1 MKGKAEMARVAARLS
16 ASGEQSSH
24 PVDEV
29 LPLPKLA
36 LYGFQHVLAF
46 YAGAVIVPIIVG
58 SALKL
63 SPEQL
68 VYLINADLFTCGIA
82 SIIQAFGVGRVGA
95 RLPLIQGVTF
105 TAVSPM
111 IAIGLGAGGGAAALL
126 VIYGAVITAGLA
138 TFAFAWLPP
147 KAFRAVM
154 RLFPPVVTGTVITVL
169 GIVLVPVGLK
179 DAAGG
184 APTIADGGVPTQ
196 LAYAGGTMLFILV
209 LMKFGGPFLRSIAI
223 LLGLVGGTAAAFL
236 LGDAEFGDVG
246 KSDWIGVTTPFH
258 FGAPKFEWFPILLM
272 LIVMLITMVETTGD
286 TYAVGDIV
294 GKEVDSETVARA
306 LRADG
311 AATALGG
318 ILNSF
323 PYVAFAENVGL
334 VRMTKVKSRFV
345 VVAAGAIMIVLGLL
359 PKAAAIVA
367 SVPPGVLGGAAT
379 VMFGMVALAGIQTL
393 AKVDLK
399 EEKNALIV
407 GVSLAFALFP
417 ATVPAYF
424 DKHMS
429 PDLSSLLN
437 SGVTLGASA
446 AIILNLVFNGLAK
459 DDAQNVPAA
468 EALAETLA
476 ENLTGHAE
484 LPAQPTAAPAA
495 AEKAGSA
502 KADTA
507 NADTANAD
515 TAKDGTA
522 KDGTAKDSA
531 AKDGA
536 AKDGSAKDGSA
547 KDGSAKDGAAE
558 AAAEEADEAGAP
570 AV

>member
-1 MKGKAEMARVAARLS
+1 MARVAARLS
-16 ASGEQSSH
+16 DGKQSSH

-29 LPLPKLA
+29 LPVPKLA

-58 SALKL
+58 SALGL
-63 SPEQL
+63 NAEQL

-82 SIIQAFGVGRVGA
+82 SIIQAWGIGRIGA

-111 IAIGLGAGGGAAALL
+111 IAIGLGAGGGTAALL

-147 KAFRAVM
+147 KAFRTVM

-169 GIVLVPVGLK
+169 GLVLIPVGLR
-179 DAAGG
+179 DAVGG
-184 APTIADGGVPTQ
+184 APIVGKGGDPTH
-196 LAYAGGTMLFILV
+196 LAYAAGTMAFILI
-209 LMKFGGPFLRSIAI
+209 LMKFGGPFLRSISI
-223 LLGLVGGTAAAFL
+223 LLGLVGGTAAAFV
-236 LGDAEFGDVG
+236 LGDAKFGGVSDADWVG
-246 KSDWIGVTTPFH
+246 ITTPFH
-258 FGAPKFEWFPILLM
+258 FGAPKFEWFPIVLM

-318 ILNSF
+318 VLNSF

-345 VVAAGAIMIVLGLL
+345 VVAAGVFMIILGML
-359 PKAAAIVA
+359 PKAGAIVA
-367 SVPPGVLGGAAT
+367 AVPHGVLGGAAT

-417 ATVPAYF
+417 ATVPLYF
-424 DKHMS
+424 KEHMS
-429 PDLSSLLN
+429 ADLASLLD
-437 SGVTLGASA
+437 SGVTLGATA
-446 AIILNLVFNGLAK
+446 AILLNLVFNGLGK
-459 DDAQNVPAA
+459 EDAHGAVA
-468 EALAETLA
+468 EI
-476 ENLTGHAE
+476 
-484 LPAQPTAAPAA
+484 PAPAA
-495 AEKAGSA
+495 APDAAGAEAEA
-502 KADTA
+502 KVEATVGAKSDA
-507 NADTANAD
+507 PAAAPEAASGEAGEAGEAGE
-515 TAKDGTA
+515 TAKTP
-522 KDGTAKDSA
+522 
-531 AKDGA
+531 
-536 AKDGSAKDGSA
+536 
-547 KDGSAKDGAAE
+547 
-558 AAAEEADEAGAP
+558 AG
-570 AV
+570 

>member
-1 MKGKAEMARVAARLS
+1 MARVAARLS
-16 ASGEQSSH
+16 TDGKQSTH

-82 SIIQAFGVGRVGA
+82 SIIQAWGIGRIGA

-111 IAIGLGAGGGAAALL
+111 IAIGLGAGGGTAALL
-126 VIYGAVITAGLA
+126 VIYGAVITAGIA
-138 TFAFAWLPP
+138 TFAFAWLPA
-147 KAFRAVM
+147 KAFRTVM

-169 GIVLVPVGLK
+169 GIVLIPVGLN

-184 APTIADGGVPTQ
+184 LGSPDFGEPKHF
-196 LAYAGGTMLFILV
+196 AYAGGTMLFILV
-209 LMKFGGPFLRSIAI
+209 LMKLGRPFLSSIAI
-223 LLGLVGGTAAAFL
+223 LLGLVAGTAVAFL
-236 LGDAEFGDVG
+236 LGDAKFGDVG

-258 FGAPKFEWFPILLM
+258 FGVPKFEWFPIVLM

-318 ILNSF
+318 VLNSF

-345 VVAAGAIMIVLGLL
+345 VVAAGVFMIVLGLL

-367 SVPPGVLGGAAT
+367 AVPHGVLGGAAT
-379 VMFGMVALAGIQTL
+379 VMFAMVALAGIQTL
-393 AKVDLK
+393 GKVDLK

-407 GVSLAFALFP
+407 GVSLAFALLP
-417 ATVPAYF
+417 ATVPVF
-424 DKHMS
+424 FSKHMDA
-429 PDLSSLLN
+429 DLSSLLN
-437 SGVTLGASA
+437 SGVTLGATA
-446 AIILNLVFNGLAK
+446 AIVLNLIFNGLAK
-459 DDAQNVPAA
+459 DDAHGAPEAGARALGEAGADTAPGSGTDVDATVPEASAPEAPVAVPAQA
-468 EALAETLA
+468 
-476 ENLTGHAE
+476 
-484 LPAQPTAAPAA
+484 AAPAPSA
-495 AEKAGSA
+495 A
-502 KADTA
+502 KADD
-507 NADTANAD
+507 ADPTPSP
-515 TAKDGTA
+515 
-522 KDGTAKDSA
+522 SA
-531 AKDGA
+531 
-536 AKDGSAKDGSA
+536 
-547 KDGSAKDGAAE
+547 
-558 AAAEEADEAGAP
+558 P
-570 AV
+570 

>member
-1 MKGKAEMARVAARLS
+1 MNALTTLADRRDIGPLRPGTTRFLSVTYLLKGKAEMARVAARLS
-16 ASGEQSSH
+16 ASGEQSTH

-58 SALKL
+58 GALGL
-63 SPEQL
+63 STEQL

-82 SIIQAFGVGRVGA
+82 SILQAWGVGRIGA

-111 IAIGLGAGGGAAALL
+111 IAIGLGAGGGTAGLL
-126 VIYGAVITAGLA
+126 VIYGAVITAGIA
-138 TFAFAWLPP
+138 TFAFAWLPAR
-147 KAFRAVM
+147 AFRTIM
-154 RLFPPVVTGTVITVL
+154 RIFPPVVTGTVITVL
-169 GIVLVPVGLK
+169 GIVLIPVALN

-184 APTIADGGVPTQ
+184 LGSPDFGDPKNF
-196 LAYAGGTMLFILV
+196 AYAGGTMLFILV
-209 LMKFGGPFLRSIAI
+209 LMKTGRPFLSSIAI
-223 LLGLVGGTAAAFL
+223 LLGLVGGTAVAFL
-236 LGDAEFGDVG
+236 LGDAKFGGVG
-246 KSDWIGVTTPFH
+246 NADWVGVTTPFH
-258 FGAPKFEWFPILLM
+258 YGAPKFEWFPIVLM

-318 ILNSF
+318 VLNSF

-345 VVAAGAIMIVLGLL
+345 VVAAGVFMIVLGLL

-367 SVPPGVLGGAAT
+367 AVPHGVLGGAAT

-399 EEKNALIV
+399 EEKNALVV
-407 GVSLAFALFP
+407 GVSLAFALLP
-417 ATVPAYF
+417 ATVPVF
-424 DKHMS
+424 FKEHLD

-437 SGVTLGASA
+437 SGVTLGATA
-446 AIILNLVFNGLAK
+446 AIVLNLVFNGLGE
-459 DDAQNVPAA
+459 DDPHAVAEAAVAAVPAV
-468 EALAETLA
+468 
-476 ENLTGHAE
+476 
-484 LPAQPTAAPAA
+484 PAQAQAPADPA
-495 AEKAGSA
+495 PADPEKNEAEKSEAEKA
-502 KADTA
+502 AD
-507 NADTANAD
+507 
-515 TAKDGTA
+515 
-522 KDGTAKDSA
+522 
-531 AKDGA
+531 
-536 AKDGSAKDGSA
+536 
-547 KDGSAKDGAAE
+547 
-558 AAAEEADEAGAP
+558 GAP
-570 AV
+570 ATP

>member
-1 MKGKAEMARVAARLS
+1 MARVAVRFPV
-16 ASGEQSSH
+16 SGEPSTH

-58 SALKL
+58 GALGL
-63 SPEQL
+63 TTEQL
-68 VYLINADLFTCGIA
+68 VYLINADLLTCGIA
-82 SIIQAFGVGRVGA
+82 SIIQAWGIGRIGA

-111 IAIGLGAGGGAAALL
+111 IAIGLGAGGGTAGLL
-126 VIYGAVITAGLA
+126 VIYGAVITAGIA

-169 GIVLVPVGLK
+169 GIVLIPVGLN

-184 APTIADGGVPTQ
+184 LGSPGFGDPKNF
-196 LAYAGGTMLFILV
+196 AYAGGTMLFILV
-209 LMKFGGPFLRSIAI
+209 LMKLGKPFLSSIAI
-223 LLGLVGGTAAAFL
+223 LLGLVGGTVVAFL
-236 LGDAEFGDVG
+236 LGDAKFGDVG
-246 KSDWIGVTTPFH
+246 NSDWIGITTPFH
-258 FGAPKFEWFPILLM
+258 YGAPKFAWFPILLM

-294 GKEVDSETVARA
+294 GKEIDSETVARA

-318 ILNSF
+318 VLNSF

-345 VVAAGAIMIVLGLL
+345 VVAAGVFMIVLGLI

-367 SVPPGVLGGAAT
+367 AVPHGVLGGAAT
-379 VMFGMVALAGIQTL
+379 VMFAMVALAGIQTL

-399 EEKNALIV
+399 EEKNALVV
-407 GVSLAFALFP
+407 GVSLAFALLP
-417 ATVPAYF
+417 ATVPVLF
-424 DKHMS
+424 KDHMDA
-429 PDLSSLLN
+429 DLSSLLN
-437 SGVTLGASA
+437 SGVTLGATA
-446 AIILNLVFNGLAK
+446 AIVLNLIFNGLAK
-459 DDAQNVPAA
+459 DDAHGAVTAAVPAQA
-468 EALAETLA
+468 
-476 ENLTGHAE
+476 
-484 LPAQPTAAPAA
+484 AAPDAP
-495 AEKAGSA
+495 
-502 KADTA
+502 
-507 NADTANAD
+507 
-515 TAKDGTA
+515 
-522 KDGTAKDSA
+522 
-531 AKDGA
+531 
-536 AKDGSAKDGSA
+536 
-547 KDGSAKDGAAE
+547 E
-558 AAAEEADEAGAP
+558 AAAEAPADADADADADAETVAEAAVGSAVSTAP
-570 AV
+570 AVAVKAGADEGAAPAS

>member
-1 MKGKAEMARVAARLS
+1 MARVAARLS
-16 ASGEQSSH
+16 DNGEQSTH

-58 SALKL
+58 GALGL
-63 SPEQL
+63 STEQL

-82 SIIQAFGVGRVGA
+82 SIIQAWGIGRIGS

-111 IAIGLGAGGGAAALL
+111 IAIGLGAGGGTAGLL
-126 VIYGAVITAGLA
+126 VIYGAVITAGIA

-147 KAFRAVM
+147 KAFRTVM

-169 GIVLVPVGLK
+169 GIVLIPVGLN

-184 APTIADGGVPTQ
+184 LGSPDFGDPKHF
-196 LAYAGGTMLFILV
+196 AYAAGTMLFILV
-209 LMKFGGPFLRSIAI
+209 LMKLGKPFLSSISI
-223 LLGLVGGTAAAFL
+223 LLGLVGGTAVAFL
-236 LGDAEFGDVG
+236 LGDAKFGDVG
-246 KSDWIGVTTPFH
+246 KSDWIGITTPFYY
-258 FGAPKFEWFPILLM
+258 GAPKFEWFPIVLM

-294 GKEVDSETVARA
+294 GKEIDSETVARA

-318 ILNSF
+318 VLNSF

-345 VVAAGAIMIVLGLL
+345 VVAAGVFMIFLGLI

-367 SVPPGVLGGAAT
+367 AVPHGVLGGAAT
-379 VMFGMVALAGIQTL
+379 VMFAMVALAGIQTL

-399 EEKNALIV
+399 EEKNALVV
-407 GVSLAFALFP
+407 GVSLAFALLP
-417 ATVPAYF
+417 ATVPVLF
-424 DKHMS
+424 KEHMDA
-429 PDLSSLLN
+429 DLSSLLN
-437 SGVTLGASA
+437 SGVTLGATA
-446 AIILNLVFNGLAK
+446 AIVLNLIFNGLAK
-459 DDAQNVPAA
+459 DDSHGAPKV
-468 EALAETLA
+468 
-476 ENLTGHAE
+476 E
-484 LPAQPTAAPAA
+484 LPAQAAAPA
-495 AEKAGSA
+495 E
-502 KADTA
+502 
-507 NADTANAD
+507 
-515 TAKDGTA
+515 
-522 KDGTAKDSA
+522 
-531 AKDGA
+531 
-536 AKDGSAKDGSA
+536 
-547 KDGSAKDGAAE
+547 AE
-558 AAAEEADEAGAP
+558 AAPEAAGTSPETEAKSEAKSEAKTEAKTEAKSGGEAETVAEAAVGVAVATKTGAEKTDTDDAATP
-570 AV
+570 AS

>member
-1 MKGKAEMARVAARLS
+1 MARVAARLS
-16 ASGEQSSH
+16 TSGEQSTH

-82 SIIQAFGVGRVGA
+82 SIIQAFGIGRIGA

-111 IAIGLGAGGGAAALL
+111 IAIGLGAGGGTAALL
-126 VIYGAVITAGLA
+126 VIYGAVITAGIA
-138 TFAFAWLPP
+138 TFAFAWLPAG
-147 KAFRAVM
+147 AFKAVM

-169 GIVLVPVGLK
+169 GIVLIPVGLK

-184 APTIADGGVPTQ
+184 VPTLADGGVPTQ

-209 LMKFGGPFLRSIAI
+209 LMKFGGPFLRSISI
-223 LLGLVGGTAAAFL
+223 LLGLVGGTLAAFA
-236 LGDAEFGDVG
+236 LGDAKFGNVG
-246 KSDWIGVTTPFH
+246 QSDWIGITTPFH
-258 FGAPKFEWFPILLM
+258 FGAPKFEWFPIFLM

-294 GKEVDSETVARA
+294 GKEVDSEVVARA

-345 VVAAGAIMIVLGLL
+345 VVAAGVFMIILGLL

-407 GVSLAFALFP
+407 GVSLALALFP
-417 ATVPAYF
+417 ATVPLYF
-424 DKHMS
+424 DKHVS
-429 PDLSSLLN
+429 PDASSLLN
-437 SGVTLGASA
+437 SGVTLGATA
-446 AIILNLVFNGLAK
+446 AIVLNLIFNGLAK
-459 DDAQNVPAA
+459 DDAHDAVK
-468 EALAETLA
+468 
-476 ENLTGHAE
+476 AE
-484 LPAQPTAAPAA
+484 LPAQPAAAPAD
-495 AEKAGSA
+495 AEKAADADGSDA
-502 KADTA
+502 DKVDAKKADTA
-507 NADTANAD
+507 ETTA
-515 TAKDGTA
+515 
-522 KDGTAKDSA
+522 S
-531 AKDGA
+531 
-536 AKDGSAKDGSA
+536 
-547 KDGSAKDGAAE
+547 
-558 AAAEEADEAGAP
+558 
-570 AV
+570 

>member
-1 MKGKAEMARVAARLS
+1 MARVAARLS

-82 SIIQAFGVGRVGA
+82 SIIQAFGIGRVGA

-111 IAIGLGAGGGAAALL
+111 IAIGLGAGGGTAALL
-126 VIYGAVITAGLA
+126 VIYGAVITAGIA
-138 TFAFAWLPP
+138 TFAFAWLPA

-179 DAAGG
+179 DAVGG
-184 APTIADGGVPTQ
+184 APTVADGGVPTQ

-209 LMKFGGPFLRSIAI
+209 LMKFGGPFLRSIGI
-223 LLGLVGGTAAAFL
+223 LLGLVGGTAVAFL
-236 LGDAEFGDVG
+236 LGDAKFGDVG
-246 KSDWIGVTTPFH
+246 RSDWIGVTTPFH

-294 GKEVDSETVARA
+294 GKDVDSETVARA

-345 VVAAGAIMIVLGLL
+345 VVAAGVFMIVLGLI

-446 AIILNLVFNGLAK
+446 AILLNLVFNGLAA

-484 LPAQPTAAPAA
+484 VPAQPAAAPAA
-495 AEKAGSA
+495 AEKGSAKAPA

-507 NADTANAD
+507 KADPAKAD
-515 TAKDGTA
+515 TAKAPA
-522 KDGTAKDSA
+522 KADAAETDA
-531 AKDGA
+531 AKTD
-536 AKDGSAKDGSA
+536 D
-547 KDGSAKDGAAE
+547 
-558 AAAEEADEAGAP
+558 AAEEADEAGAA

>member
-1 MKGKAEMARVAARLS
+1 MARVAARLS
-16 ASGEQSSH
+16 ADGEQSKH

-58 SALKL
+58 NALKL

-82 SIIQAFGVGRVGA
+82 SIIQAFGIGRIGA

-111 IAIGLGAGGGAAALL
+111 IAIGLGAGGGTAALL
-126 VIYGAVITAGLA
+126 AIYGAVITAGIA
-138 TFAFAWLPP
+138 TFAFAWLPAR
-147 KAFRAVM
+147 AFRAVM

-169 GIVLVPVGLK
+169 GIVLLPVGLN

-184 APTIADGGVPTQ
+184 LGSPDFGDPKNF
-196 LAYAGGTMLFILV
+196 AYAGGTMLFILV
-209 LMKFGGPFLRSIAI
+209 LMKLGKPFLSSIAI
-223 LLGLVGGTAAAFL
+223 LLGLVGGTAVAFL
-236 LGDAEFGDVG
+236 LGDAKFGDVS
-246 KSDWIGVTTPFH
+246 KADWIGVTTPFH
-258 FGAPKFEWFPILLM
+258 FGMPKFEWFPIVLM

-318 ILNSF
+318 VLNSF

-345 VVAAGAIMIVLGLL
+345 VVAAGAFMIVLGLL

-367 SVPPGVLGGAAT
+367 SVPHGVLGGAAT

-399 EEKNALIV
+399 EEKNALVV
-407 GVSLAFALFP
+407 GVSLAFALLP
-417 ATVPAYF
+417 ATVPVF
-424 DKHMS
+424 FSPKHMDA
-429 PDLSSLLN
+429 DLSSLLN
-437 SGVTLGASA
+437 SGVTLGATA
-446 AIILNLVFNGLAK
+446 AIVLNLIFNGPAK
-459 DDAQNVPAA
+459 DDAHGAVAEIPAPAPAPAEESEGTPEEAPAEASAA
-468 EALAETLA
+468 ESRSAEG
-476 ENLTGHAE
+476 E
-484 LPAQPTAAPAA
+484 
-495 AEKAGSA
+495 
-502 KADTA
+502 
-507 NADTANAD
+507 
-515 TAKDGTA
+515 
-522 KDGTAKDSA
+522 
-531 AKDGA
+531 
-536 AKDGSAKDGSA
+536 
-547 KDGSAKDGAAE
+547 AAE
-558 AAAEEADEAGAP
+558 AAEDTPAAP
-570 AV
+570 AKSAEGEAAPAPTA

>member
-1 MKGKAEMARVAARLS
+1 MARVAARLS
-16 ASGEQSSH
+16 GNGKQSTH

-58 SALKL
+58 NALKL

-82 SIIQAFGVGRVGA
+82 SIIQAFGIGRIGA

-111 IAIGLGAGGGAAALL
+111 IAIGLGAGGGTAALL
-126 VIYGAVITAGLA
+126 VIYGAVITAGIA
-138 TFAFAWLPP
+138 TFAFAWLPA
-147 KAFRAVM
+147 KAFRTVM

-169 GIVLVPVGLK
+169 GIVLIPVGLN

-184 APTIADGGVPTQ
+184 LGSPDFGNPKHF
-196 LAYAGGTMLFILV
+196 AYAGGTMLFILI
-209 LMKFGGPFLRSIAI
+209 LMKIGKPFLSSISI
-223 LLGLVGGTAAAFL
+223 LLGLVGGTLVAFL
-236 LGDAEFGDVG
+236 LGDAKFGDVG
-246 KSDWIGVTTPFH
+246 NSDWIGVTTPFH
-258 FGAPKFEWFPILLM
+258 FGVPQFQWFPIVLM

-318 ILNSF
+318 VLNSF

-345 VVAAGAIMIVLGLL
+345 VVAAGVFMIVLGLL

-367 SVPPGVLGGAAT
+367 AVPHGVLGGAAT

-393 AKVDLK
+393 GKVDLK

-407 GVSLAFALFP
+407 GVSLAFALLP
-417 ATVPAYF
+417 ATVPVF
-424 DKHMS
+424 FTKHMDA
-429 PDLSSLLN
+429 DLSSLLN
-437 SGVTLGASA
+437 SGVTLGATA
-446 AIILNLVFNGLAK
+446 AIVLNLIFNGLAK
-459 DDAQNVPAA
+459 DTAHGSAAEEPVAAVPA
-468 EALAETLA
+468 
-476 ENLTGHAE
+476 HAE
-484 LPAQPTAAPAA
+484 PATADSDSDSEAGDANAEPVAAVPAQAAAPAA
-495 AEKAGSA
+495 GAEKADGSE
-502 KADTA
+502 KADGA
-507 NADTANAD
+507 
-515 TAKDGTA
+515 GT
-522 KDGTAKDSA
+522 
-531 AKDGA
+531 
-536 AKDGSAKDGSA
+536 
-547 KDGSAKDGAAE
+547 
-558 AAAEEADEAGAP
+558 P
-570 AV
+570 AS

>member
-1 MKGKAEMARVAARLS
+1 MARVAARPS
-16 ASGEQSSH
+16 AKEDPSTH

-58 SALKL
+58 GALGL
-63 SPEQL
+63 TTEQL

-82 SIIQAFGVGRVGA
+82 SIIQAWGIGRIGA

-111 IAIGLGAGGGAAALL
+111 IAIGLGAGGGTAGLL
-126 VIYGAVITAGLA
+126 VVYGAVITAGIA

-147 KAFRAVM
+147 KAFRTVM

-169 GIVLVPVGLK
+169 GIVLIPVGLN

-184 APTIADGGVPTQ
+184 VGSPDFGDPKNF
-196 LAYAGGTMLFILV
+196 AYAGGTMLFILV
-209 LMKFGGPFLRSIAI
+209 LMKLGKPFLSSISI
-223 LLGLVGGTAAAFL
+223 LLGLVGGTVVAFL
-236 LGDAEFGDVG
+236 LGDAKFGDVTD
-246 KSDWIGVTTPFH
+246 SDWIGITTPFH
-258 FGAPKFEWFPILLM
+258 YGAPKFAWFPILLM

-294 GKEVDSETVARA
+294 GKDIDSETVARA

-318 ILNSF
+318 VLNSF

-345 VVAAGAIMIVLGLL
+345 VVAAGVFMIVLGLL

-367 SVPPGVLGGAAT
+367 AVPHGVLGGAAT
-379 VMFGMVALAGIQTL
+379 VMFAMVALAGIQTL

-399 EEKNALIV
+399 EEKNALVV
-407 GVSLAFALFP
+407 GVSLAFALLP
-417 ATVPAYF
+417 ATVPVLF
-424 DKHMS
+424 KDHMDA
-429 PDLSSLLN
+429 DLSSLLN
-437 SGVTLGASA
+437 SGVTLGATA
-446 AIILNLVFNGLAK
+446 AIVLNLIFNGLGK
-459 DDAQNVPAA
+459 GDAHAA
-468 EALAETLA
+468 P
-476 ENLTGHAE
+476 HVE
-484 LPAQPTAAPAA
+484 LPAQASAAADAEEAPAEEARAEEASAEEASAGEASAEEASAEEASAEKVPAAVAAPAGSGA
-495 AEKAGSA
+495 SADADPAGDA
-502 KADTA
+502 GKAD
-507 NADTANAD
+507 D
-515 TAKDGTA
+515 
-522 KDGTAKDSA
+522 A
-531 AKDGA
+531 AT
-536 AKDGSAKDGSA
+536 
-547 KDGSAKDGAAE
+547 
-558 AAAEEADEAGAP
+558 P
-570 AV
+570 AS

>member
-1 MKGKAEMARVAARLS
+1 MARVAARLS
-16 ASGEQSSH
+16 ANGEQSTH

-58 SALKL
+58 GALGL
-63 SPEQL
+63 TTEQL

-82 SIIQAFGVGRVGA
+82 SIIQAWGIGRIGA

-111 IAIGLGAGGGAAALL
+111 IAIGLGAGGGTAGLL
-126 VIYGAVITAGLA
+126 VIYGAVITAGIA

-169 GIVLVPVGLK
+169 GIVLIPVGLN

-184 APTIADGGVPTQ
+184 VGTPDFGDPKNF
-196 LAYAGGTMLFILV
+196 AYAGGTMLFILV
-209 LMKFGGPFLRSIAI
+209 LMKLGKPFLSSISI
-223 LLGLVGGTAAAFL
+223 LLGLVGGTVVAFL
-236 LGDAEFGDVG
+236 LGDAKFGDVS
-246 KSDWIGVTTPFH
+246 KSDWIGITTPFH
-258 FGAPKFEWFPILLM
+258 YGAPKFAWFPILLM

-294 GKEVDSETVARA
+294 GKDIDSETVARA

-345 VVAAGAIMIVLGLL
+345 VVAAGVFMIALGLI

-367 SVPPGVLGGAAT
+367 AVPHGVLGGAAT
-379 VMFGMVALAGIQTL
+379 VMFAMVALAGIQTL

-399 EEKNALIV
+399 EEKNALVV
-407 GVSLAFALFP
+407 GVSLAFALLP
-417 ATVPAYF
+417 ATVPVLF
-424 DKHMS
+424 KDHMDA
-429 PDLSSLLN
+429 DLSSLLN
-437 SGVTLGASA
+437 SGVTLGATA
-446 AIILNLVFNGLAK
+446 AIVLNLIFNGLAK
-459 DDAQNVPAA
+459 DDAHSVVPAA
-468 EALAETLA
+468 V
-476 ENLTGHAE
+476 
-484 LPAQPTAAPAA
+484 PAQAAAPAE
-495 AEKAGSA
+495 AEAGA
-502 KADTA
+502 EA
-507 NADTANAD
+507 
-515 TAKDGTA
+515 
-522 KDGTAKDSA
+522 
-531 AKDGA
+531 GA
-536 AKDGSAKDGSA
+536 E
-547 KDGSAKDGAAE
+547 AE
-558 AAAEEADEAGAP
+558 AAAPAEAEAPADAETVAEATVGAAVSAAAATAVKADADEEAAP
-570 AV
+570 AS

>member
-1 MKGKAEMARVAARLS
+1 MARVAARLS
-16 ASGEQSSH
+16 TDGEQSTH

-29 LPLPKLA
+29 LPVPKLA

-58 SALKL
+58 NALKL

-82 SIIQAFGVGRVGA
+82 SIIQALGIGRIGA

-111 IAIGLGAGGGAAALL
+111 IAIGLGAGGGTAALL
-126 VIYGAVITAGLA
+126 VIYGAVITAGIA
-138 TFAFAWLPP
+138 TFAFAWLPA
-147 KAFRAVM
+147 KAFRTVM

-169 GIVLVPVGLK
+169 GIVLIPVGLN

-184 APTIADGGVPTQ
+184 LGSPDFGDPKNF
-196 LAYAGGTMLFILV
+196 AYAGGTMLFILI
-209 LMKFGGPFLRSIAI
+209 LMKIGKPFLSSISI
-223 LLGLVGGTAAAFL
+223 LLGLVVGTTVAFL
-236 LGDAEFGDVG
+236 LGDAKFGDVG
-246 KSDWIGVTTPFH
+246 NSEWIGITTPFH
-258 FGAPKFEWFPILLM
+258 FGAPKFEWFPIVLM

-318 ILNSF
+318 VLNSF

-334 VRMTKVKSRFV
+334 VRVTKVKSRFV
-345 VVAAGAIMIVLGLL
+345 VVAAGVFMIILGLL

-367 SVPPGVLGGAAT
+367 AVPHGLGGAAT
-379 VMFGMVALAGIQTL
+379 VMFAMVALAGIQTL

-407 GVSLAFALFP
+407 GVSLAFALLP
-417 ATVPAYF
+417 ATVPVF
-424 DKHMS
+424 FTKHMD

-437 SGVTLGASA
+437 SGVTRYVRHRPAEL
-446 AIILNLVFNGLAK
+446 IFNGLAE
-459 DDAQNVPAA
+459 DGAHDVPKV
-468 EALAETLA
+468 
-476 ENLTGHAE
+476 E
-484 LPAQPTAAPAA
+484 LPAEVAA
-495 AEKAGSA
+495 A
-502 KADTA
+502 ADTA
-507 NADTANAD
+507 DTADDA
-515 TAKDGTA
+515 
-522 KDGTAKDSA
+522 DSA
-531 AKDGA
+531 AAVPKPSGE
-536 AKDGSAKDGSA
+536 G
-547 KDGSAKDGAAE
+547 E
-558 AAAEEADEAGAP
+558 AARTP
-570 AV
+570 AS

>member
-1 MKGKAEMARVAARLS
+1 MARVAARLS
-16 ASGEQSSH
+16 GSGQQSTH

-29 LPLPKLA
+29 LPLPRLA

-58 SALKL
+58 NALKL

-82 SIIQAFGVGRVGA
+82 SIIQAWGIGRIGA

-111 IAIGLGAGGGAAALL
+111 IAIGLGAGGGTAALL
-126 VIYGAVITAGLA
+126 VIYGAVITAGIA
-138 TFAFAWLPP
+138 TFAFAWLPA
-147 KAFRAVM
+147 KAFRTVM

-169 GIVLVPVGLK
+169 GVVLIPVGLN

-184 APTIADGGVPTQ
+184 LGSPDFGAPEHF
-196 LAYAGGTMLFILV
+196 AYAGGTMLFILV
-209 LMKFGGPFLRSIAI
+209 LMKLGRPFLSSISI
-223 LLGLVGGTAAAFL
+223 LLGLVGGTAVAFL
-236 LGDAEFGDVG
+236 LGDAKFGAVG
-246 KSDWIGVTTPFH
+246 DSDWIGVTTPFH
-258 FGAPKFEWFPILLM
+258 FGFPKFEWFPIVLM

-294 GKEVDSETVARA
+294 DKEVDSETVARA

-318 ILNSF
+318 VLNSF

-345 VVAAGAIMIVLGLL
+345 VVAAGVFMIILGLL

-367 SVPPGVLGGAAT
+367 AVPHGVLGGAAT

-393 AKVDLK
+393 AKVDLR

-407 GVSLAFALFP
+407 AVSLAFALLP
-417 ATVPAYF
+417 ATVPVF
-424 DKHMS
+424 FTQHMDT
-429 PDLSSLLN
+429 DLSSLLN
-437 SGVTLGASA
+437 SGVTLGATSA
-446 AIILNLVFNGLAK
+446 IVLNLVFNGLAK
-459 DDAQNVPAA
+459 DDAHVLAKAAVVPLAEPPARAETADTGTPAA
-468 EALAETLA
+468 E
-476 ENLTGHAE
+476 
-484 LPAQPTAAPAA
+484 PATTEQPATATAAATASATTAAVPAPAGEAAPSTEGEPEPAPKPTA
-495 AEKAGSA
+495 
-502 KADTA
+502 
-507 NADTANAD
+507 
-515 TAKDGTA
+515 
-522 KDGTAKDSA
+522 
-531 AKDGA
+531 
-536 AKDGSAKDGSA
+536 
-547 KDGSAKDGAAE
+547 
-558 AAAEEADEAGAP
+558 
-570 AV
+570 

>member
-1 MKGKAEMARVAARLS
+1 MARVAARLS
-16 ASGEQSSH
+16 VDGEQSTH

-58 SALKL
+58 NALKL

-82 SIIQAFGVGRVGA
+82 SIIQAWGIGRIGA

-111 IAIGLGAGGGAAALL
+111 IAIGLGAGGGTAALL
-126 VIYGAVITAGLA
+126 VIYGAVITAGIA
-138 TFAFAWLPP
+138 TFAFAWLPA
-147 KAFRAVM
+147 KAFRTVM

-169 GIVLVPVGLK
+169 GIVLIPVGLN

-184 APTIADGGVPTQ
+184 LGSPDFGDPKNF
-196 LAYAGGTMLFILV
+196 AYAGGTMLFILV
-209 LMKFGGPFLRSIAI
+209 LMKIGKPFLSSISI
-223 LLGLVGGTAAAFL
+223 LLGLVGGTAVAFL
-236 LGDAEFGDVG
+236 LGDAKFGDVG
-246 KSDWIGVTTPFH
+246 NSGWIGVTTPFH
-258 FGAPKFEWFPILLM
+258 FGVPKFEWFPIVLM

-318 ILNSF
+318 VLNSF

-345 VVAAGAIMIVLGLL
+345 VVAAGVFMIILGLL

-367 SVPPGVLGGAAT
+367 AVPHGVLGGAAT

-393 AKVDLK
+393 GKVDLK

-407 GVSLAFALFP
+407 GVSLAFALLP
-417 ATVPAYF
+417 ATVPVF
-424 DKHMS
+424 FTKHMD

-437 SGVTLGASA
+437 SGVTLGATA
-446 AIILNLVFNGLAK
+446 AIVLNLIFNGLAE
-459 DDAQNVPAA
+459 DDVPAIPEVPAA
-468 EALAETLA
+468 PE
-476 ENLTGHAE
+476 
-484 LPAQPTAAPAA
+484 
-495 AEKAGSA
+495 
-502 KADTA
+502 
-507 NADTANAD
+507 
-515 TAKDGTA
+515 
-522 KDGTAKDSA
+522 
-531 AKDGA
+531 
-536 AKDGSAKDGSA
+536 
-547 KDGSAKDGAAE
+547 AAE
-558 AAAEEADEAGAP
+558 AAESTEAPAEPAGSAAAAEAVSPAVPAQVAAAPAGAEKADDAATP
-570 AV
+570 AP

>member
-1 MKGKAEMARVAARLS
+1 MARVAARLS
-16 ASGEQSSH
+16 TDGEQSTH

-29 LPLPKLA
+29 LPVPKLA

-58 SALKL
+58 NALKL

-82 SIIQAFGVGRVGA
+82 SIIQAWGIGRIGA

-111 IAIGLGAGGGAAALL
+111 IAIGLGAGGGTAALL
-126 VIYGAVITAGLA
+126 VIYGAVITAGIA
-138 TFAFAWLPP
+138 TFAFAWLPA
-147 KAFRAVM
+147 KAFRTVM

-169 GIVLVPVGLK
+169 GIVLIPVGLN

-184 APTIADGGVPTQ
+184 LGSPDFGEPKNF
-196 LAYAGGTMLFILV
+196 AYAGGTMLFILI
-209 LMKFGGPFLRSIAI
+209 LMKIGKPFLSSISI
-223 LLGLVGGTAAAFL
+223 LLGLVVGTTVAFL
-236 LGDAEFGDVG
+236 LGDAKFGDVSN
-246 KSDWIGVTTPFH
+246 SDWVGVTTPFH
-258 FGAPKFEWFPILLM
+258 FGVPKFEWFPIVLM

-318 ILNSF
+318 VLNSF

-345 VVAAGAIMIVLGLL
+345 VVAAGVFMIILGML

-367 SVPPGVLGGAAT
+367 AVPHGVLGGAAT
-379 VMFGMVALAGIQTL
+379 VMFAMVALAGIQTL
-393 AKVDLK
+393 GKVDLK

-407 GVSLAFALFP
+407 GVSLAFALLP
-417 ATVPAYF
+417 ATVPVF
-424 DKHMS
+424 FTKHMD

-437 SGVTLGASA
+437 SGVTLGATA
-446 AIILNLVFNGLAK
+446 AIVLNLIFNGLGK
-459 DDAQNVPAA
+459 DDAHGRGIEVA
-468 EALAETLA
+468 EAVSAA
-476 ENLTGHAE
+476 VPGQA
-484 LPAQPTAAPAA
+484 AAPAA
-495 AEKAGSA
+495 GAEKGSAEKAGAETADAEKAGAEKAGAETSGGSGPA
-502 KADTA
+502 DGADT
-507 NADTANAD
+507 
-515 TAKDGTA
+515 
-522 KDGTAKDSA
+522 SA
-531 AKDGA
+531 
-536 AKDGSAKDGSA
+536 
-547 KDGSAKDGAAE
+547 
-558 AAAEEADEAGAP
+558 P
-570 AV
+570 

>member
-1 MKGKAEMARVAARLS
+1 MARVAARLS
-16 ASGEQSSH
+16 ANGEQSTH

-58 SALKL
+58 GALGL
-63 SPEQL
+63 TTEQL

-82 SIIQAFGVGRVGA
+82 SIIQAWGIGRIGA

-111 IAIGLGAGGGAAALL
+111 IAIGLGAGGGTAGLL
-126 VIYGAVITAGLA
+126 VIYGAVITAGIA

-169 GIVLVPVGLK
+169 GIVLIPVGLN

-184 APTIADGGVPTQ
+184 VGTPDFGDPKNF
-196 LAYAGGTMLFILV
+196 AYAGGTMLFILV
-209 LMKFGGPFLRSIAI
+209 LMKLGKPFLSSISI
-223 LLGLVGGTAAAFL
+223 LLGLVGGTVVAFL
-236 LGDAEFGDVG
+236 LGDAKFGDVS
-246 KSDWIGVTTPFH
+246 KSDWIGITAPFH
-258 FGAPKFEWFPILLM
+258 YGAPKFAWFPILLM

-294 GKEVDSETVARA
+294 GKDIDSETVARA

-345 VVAAGAIMIVLGLL
+345 VVAAGVFMIALGLI

-367 SVPPGVLGGAAT
+367 AVPHGVLGGAAT
-379 VMFGMVALAGIQTL
+379 VMFAMVALAGIQTL

-399 EEKNALIV
+399 EEKNALVV
-407 GVSLAFALFP
+407 GVSLAFALLP
-417 ATVPAYF
+417 ATVPVLF
-424 DKHMS
+424 KDHMDA
-429 PDLSSLLN
+429 DLSSLLN
-437 SGVTLGASA
+437 SGVTLGATA
-446 AIILNLVFNGLAK
+446 AIVLNLIFNGLAK
-459 DDAQNVPAA
+459 DDAHSVVPAA
-468 EALAETLA
+468 V
-476 ENLTGHAE
+476 
-484 LPAQPTAAPAA
+484 PAQAAAPAE
-495 AEKAGSA
+495 AEAGA
-502 KADTA
+502 EA
-507 NADTANAD
+507 
-515 TAKDGTA
+515 
-522 KDGTAKDSA
+522 
-531 AKDGA
+531 GA
-536 AKDGSAKDGSA
+536 E
-547 KDGSAKDGAAE
+547 AE
-558 AAAEEADEAGAP
+558 AAAPAEAEAPADAETVAEATVGAAVSAAAATAVKADADEEAAP
-570 AV
+570 AS

>member
-1 MKGKAEMARVAARLS
+1 MARVAARLS
-16 ASGEQSSH
+16 ASGEQSTH

-58 SALKL
+58 GALGL
-63 SPEQL
+63 TTEQL

-82 SIIQAFGVGRVGA
+82 SILQAWGVGRIGA

-111 IAIGLGAGGGAAALL
+111 IAIGLGAGGGTAGLL
-126 VIYGAVITAGLA
+126 VIYGAVITAGIA
-138 TFAFAWLPP
+138 TFAFAWLPAR
-147 KAFRAVM
+147 AFRTIM
-154 RLFPPVVTGTVITVL
+154 RIFPPVVTGTVITVL
-169 GIVLVPVGLK
+169 GIVLIPVALN

-184 APTIADGGVPTQ
+184 LGSPDFGDPKNF
-196 LAYAGGTMLFILV
+196 AYAGGTMLFILV
-209 LMKFGGPFLRSIAI
+209 LMKTGRPFLSSIAI
-223 LLGLVGGTAAAFL
+223 LLGLVGGTAVAFL
-236 LGDAEFGDVG
+236 LGDAKFGGVG
-246 KSDWIGVTTPFH
+246 NANWVGVTTPFH
-258 FGAPKFEWFPILLM
+258 YGAPKFEWFPIVLM

-318 ILNSF
+318 VLNSF

-345 VVAAGAIMIVLGLL
+345 VVAAGVFMIVLGLL

-367 SVPPGVLGGAAT
+367 AVPHGVLGGAAT

-399 EEKNALIV
+399 EEKNALVV
-407 GVSLAFALFP
+407 GVSLAFALLP
-417 ATVPAYF
+417 ATVPVF
-424 DKHMS
+424 FKEHLD

-437 SGVTLGASA
+437 SGVTLGATA
-446 AIILNLVFNGLAK
+446 AIVLNLIFNGLGE
-459 DDAQNVPAA
+459 DDPHAVAEAAVAAVPAQA
-468 EALAETLA
+468 
-476 ENLTGHAE
+476 
-484 LPAQPTAAPAA
+484 AAPADPA
-495 AEKAGSA
+495 PADPAPADPETGAEKSGAEKSGAEKA
-502 KADTA
+502 AD
-507 NADTANAD
+507 
-515 TAKDGTA
+515 
-522 KDGTAKDSA
+522 
-531 AKDGA
+531 
-536 AKDGSAKDGSA
+536 
-547 KDGSAKDGAAE
+547 
-558 AAAEEADEAGAP
+558 GAP
-570 AV
+570 ATP

>member
-16 ASGEQSSH
+16 ANGQQSTH

-58 SALKL
+58 NALKL

-82 SIIQAFGVGRVGA
+82 SIIQAWGIGRVGA

-111 IAIGLGAGGGAAALL
+111 IAIGLGAGGGTAALL
-126 VIYGAVITAGLA
+126 VIYGAVITAGIA
-138 TFAFAWLPP
+138 TFAFAWLPA
-147 KAFRAVM
+147 KAFRSVM

-169 GIVLVPVGLK
+169 GIVLIPVGLN

-184 APTIADGGVPTQ
+184 VGSPDFGNPKHF
-196 LAYAGGTMLFILV
+196 AYAGGTMLFILV
-209 LMKFGGPFLRSIAI
+209 LMKIGKPFLSSISI
-223 LLGLVGGTAAAFL
+223 LLGLVGGTAVAFL
-236 LGDAEFGDVG
+236 LGDAKFGAVG
-246 KSDWIGVTTPFH
+246 DSGWIGVTTPFH
-258 FGAPKFEWFPILLM
+258 FGVPKFEWFPIVLM

-286 TYAVGDIV
+286 TYAVGEIVEKDI
-294 GKEVDSETVARA
+294 DSETVARA

-318 ILNSF
+318 VLNSF

-345 VVAAGAIMIVLGLL
+345 VVAAGVFMIILGLL

-367 SVPPGVLGGAAT
+367 AVPHGVLGGAAT

-393 AKVDLK
+393 GKVDLK

-407 GVSLAFALFP
+407 GVSIAFALLP
-417 ATVPAYF
+417 ATVPVF
-424 DKHMS
+424 FTQHMDA
-429 PDLSSLLN
+429 DLSSLLN
-437 SGVTLGASA
+437 SGVTLGATA
-446 AIILNLVFNGLAK
+446 AIVLNLIFNGPAK
-459 DDAQNVPAA
+459 GDAQSVPRV
-468 EALAETLA
+468 
-476 ENLTGHAE
+476 E
-484 LPAQPTAAPAA
+484 LPAQAAAPAGDGPADDA
-495 AEKAGSA
+495 AATADDGAGKAAAATEKADGRSE
-502 KADTA
+502 KADGRTEK
-507 NADTANAD
+507 ADGRVATPGD
-515 TAKDGTA
+515 
-522 KDGTAKDSA
+522 A
-531 AKDGA
+531 AT
-536 AKDGSAKDGSA
+536 
-547 KDGSAKDGAAE
+547 
-558 AAAEEADEAGAP
+558 P
-570 AV
+570 AT

>member
-1 MKGKAEMARVAARLS
+1 MARVAARLS
-16 ASGEQSSH
+16 ANGEQSTH

-82 SIIQAFGVGRVGA
+82 SIIQAWGIGRVGA

-111 IAIGLGAGGGAAALL
+111 IAIGLGAGGGTAALL
-126 VIYGAVITAGLA
+126 VIYGAVITAGIA

-169 GIVLVPVGLK
+169 GIVLIPVGLK
-179 DAAGG
+179 DAVGG
-184 APTIADGGVPTQ
+184 APTVGDGGVPTQ

-209 LMKFGGPFLRSIAI
+209 LMKFGGPFLRSIGI
-223 LLGLVGGTAAAFL
+223 LLGLVGGTATAFL
-236 LGDAEFGDVG
+236 LGDAKFASVG
-246 KSDWIGVTTPFH
+246 QSDWIGVTTPFH
-258 FGAPKFEWFPILLM
+258 FGAPKFEWFPIVLM

-294 GKEVDSETVARA
+294 GKDVDSETVARA

-318 ILNSF
+318 VLNSF

-345 VVAAGAIMIVLGLL
+345 VVAAGVFMIVLGLI

-417 ATVPAYF
+417 ATVPVYF
-424 DKHMS
+424 DKHVS
-429 PDLSSLLN
+429 PDTASLLN
-437 SGVTLGASA
+437 SGVTLGATA
-446 AIILNLVFNGLAK
+446 AIVLNLVFNGLAK
-459 DDAQNVPAA
+459 DDAQTAVVAV
-468 EALAETLA
+468 
-476 ENLTGHAE
+476 E
-484 LPAQPTAAPAA
+484 LPAQAAAAPDETAPAPEASEASEAPEAA
-495 AEKAGSA
+495 DASAQAEAKTADDAETVAEAAVGVAIAATAGAEEATAEKAA
-502 KADTA
+502 
-507 NADTANAD
+507 
-515 TAKDGTA
+515 
-522 KDGTAKDSA
+522 A
-531 AKDGA
+531 AK
-536 AKDGSAKDGSA
+536 
-547 KDGSAKDGAAE
+547 
-558 AAAEEADEAGAP
+558 ADEAGTP
-570 AV
+570 AS

>member
-1 MKGKAEMARVAARLS
+1 MARVAARLS
-16 ASGEQSSH
+16 GNGEHSTH

-58 SALKL
+58 GALGL
-63 SPEQL
+63 TTEQL

-82 SIIQAFGVGRVGA
+82 SILQAWGVGRIGA

-111 IAIGLGAGGGAAALL
+111 IAIGLGAGGGTAGLL
-126 VIYGAVITAGLA
+126 VIYGAVITAGIA

-147 KAFRAVM
+147 KAFRTIM

-169 GIVLVPVGLK
+169 GIVLIPVGLN

-184 APTIADGGVPTQ
+184 LGSPDFGDPKHF
-196 LAYAGGTMLFILV
+196 AYAGGTMLFILV
-209 LMKFGGPFLRSIAI
+209 LMKLGKPFLSSISI
-223 LLGLVGGTAAAFL
+223 LLGLVGGTAVAFL
-236 LGDAEFGDVG
+236 LGDAKFGDVG
-246 KSDWIGVTTPFH
+246 NSDWIGITTPFH
-258 FGAPKFEWFPILLM
+258 YGAPKFAWFPILLM

-294 GKEVDSETVARA
+294 GKEIDSETVARA

-318 ILNSF
+318 VLNSF

-345 VVAAGAIMIVLGLL
+345 VVAAGVFMIVLGLI

-367 SVPPGVLGGAAT
+367 AVPHGVLGGAAT
-379 VMFGMVALAGIQTL
+379 VMFAMVALAGIQTL

-407 GVSLAFALFP
+407 GVSLAFALLP
-417 ATVPAYF
+417 ATVPVLF
-424 DKHMS
+424 KDHMDA
-429 PDLSSLLN
+429 DLSSLLN
-437 SGVTLGASA
+437 SGVTLGATA
-446 AIILNLVFNGLAK
+446 AIVLNLIFNGLGK
-459 DDAQNVPAA
+459 DDAHSAVAAVPAQA
-468 EALAETLA
+468 VGPADAAAGAADEASE
-476 ENLTGHAE
+476 
-484 LPAQPTAAPAA
+484 APAA
-495 AEKAGSA
+495 KA
-502 KADTA
+502 
-507 NADTANAD
+507 
-515 TAKDGTA
+515 
-522 KDGTAKDSA
+522 
-531 AKDGA
+531 
-536 AKDGSAKDGSA
+536 
-547 KDGSAKDGAAE
+547 
-558 AAAEEADEAGAP
+558 ADEAETVAEATVGA
-570 AV
+570 AVTAVAAGGPKPDADEQAPSAS

>member
-1 MKGKAEMARVAARLS
+1 MARVAARLS
-16 ASGEQSSH
+16 TDGEQSPH

-58 SALKL
+58 GALGL
-63 SPEQL
+63 TTEQL

-82 SIIQAFGVGRVGA
+82 SIIQAWGIGRIGA

-111 IAIGLGAGGGAAALL
+111 IAIGLGAGGGTAGLL
-126 VIYGAVITAGLA
+126 VIYGAVITAGIA

-147 KAFRAVM
+147 KAFRTVM

-169 GIVLVPVGLK
+169 GIVLIPVGLN

-184 APTIADGGVPTQ
+184 VGSPDFGDPKHF
-196 LAYAGGTMLFILV
+196 AYAGGTMLFILV
-209 LMKFGGPFLRSIAI
+209 LMKLGRPFLSSISI
-223 LLGLVGGTAAAFL
+223 LLGLVGGTVVAFL
-236 LGDAEFGDVG
+236 LGDAKFGGVG
-246 KSDWIGVTTPFH
+246 DSDWIGITTPFH
-258 FGAPKFEWFPILLM
+258 YGAPKFAWFPILLM

-294 GKEVDSETVARA
+294 GKEIDSETVARA

-318 ILNSF
+318 VLNSF

-345 VVAAGAIMIVLGLL
+345 VVAAGVFMIVLGLI

-367 SVPPGVLGGAAT
+367 AVPHGVLGGAAT
-379 VMFGMVALAGIQTL
+379 VMFAMVALAGVQTL

-399 EEKNALIV
+399 EEKNALVV
-407 GVSLAFALFP
+407 GVSLAFALLP
-417 ATVPAYF
+417 ATVPVLF
-424 DKHMS
+424 KDHMDA
-429 PDLSSLLN
+429 DLSSLLN
-437 SGVTLGASA
+437 SGVTLGATA
-446 AIILNLVFNGLAK
+446 AIVLNLIFNGLAK
-459 DDAQNVPAA
+459 DDAH
-468 EALAETLA
+468 
-476 ENLTGHAE
+476 G
-484 LPAQPTAAPAA
+484 AAPAA
-495 AEKAGSA
+495 VPAQAAAPDGPEAVAPAPAVAPAEAETVAEAAVGAAVSTTAATAPAA
-502 KADTA
+502 KAD
-507 NADTANAD
+507 ADE
-515 TAKDGTA
+515 
-522 KDGTAKDSA
+522 
-531 AKDGA
+531 
-536 AKDGSAKDGSA
+536 
-547 KDGSAKDGAAE
+547 E
-558 AAAEEADEAGAP
+558 AAP
-570 AV
+570 AS

>member
-1 MKGKAEMARVAARLS
+1 MARVAAPLS
-16 ASGEQSSH
+16 VSGEQSTH

-58 SALKL
+58 GALGL
-63 SPEQL
+63 TTEQL

-82 SIIQAFGVGRVGA
+82 SIIQAWGIGRIGA

-111 IAIGLGAGGGAAALL
+111 IAIGLGAGGGTAGLL
-126 VIYGAVITAGLA
+126 VVYGAVITAGIA

-147 KAFRAVM
+147 KAFRTVM

-169 GIVLVPVGLK
+169 GIVLIPVGLN

-184 APTIADGGVPTQ
+184 VGSPGFGDPENF
-196 LAYAGGTMLFILV
+196 AYAGGTMLFILV
-209 LMKFGGPFLRSIAI
+209 LMKLGKPFLSSISI
-223 LLGLVGGTAAAFL
+223 LLGLVGGTLVAFL
-236 LGDAEFGDVG
+236 LGDAKFGDVSD
-246 KSDWIGVTTPFH
+246 SDWIGITTPFH
-258 FGAPKFEWFPILLM
+258 YGAPKFAWFPILLM

-294 GKEVDSETVARA
+294 GKEIDSETVARA

-334 VRMTKVKSRFV
+334 VRMTKVKSRFA
-345 VVAAGAIMIVLGLL
+345 VVAAGVFMIVLGLL

-367 SVPPGVLGGAAT
+367 AVPHGVLGGAAT

-399 EEKNALIV
+399 EEKNALVV
-407 GVSLAFALFP
+407 GVSLAFALLP
-417 ATVPAYF
+417 ATVPVLF
-424 DKHMS
+424 KDHMDA
-429 PDLSSLLN
+429 DLSSLLN
-437 SGVTLGASA
+437 SGVTLGATA
-446 AIILNLVFNGLAK
+446 AIVLNLIFNGLGKGDPRTAPETASPETASPETASPETASPLA
-459 DDAQNVPAA
+459 DAAAADAADAEPDAA
-468 EALAETLA
+468 EEG
-476 ENLTGHAE
+476 ER
-484 LPAQPTAAPAA
+484 PTAAVPAQSAEGEPAA
-495 AEKAGSA
+495 PTP
-502 KADTA
+502 TA
-507 NADTANAD
+507 
-515 TAKDGTA
+515 
-522 KDGTAKDSA
+522 
-531 AKDGA
+531 
-536 AKDGSAKDGSA
+536 
-547 KDGSAKDGAAE
+547 
-558 AAAEEADEAGAP
+558 
-570 AV
+570 

>member
-1 MKGKAEMARVAARLS
+1 MARVAARLS
-16 ASGEQSSH
+16 GNGKQSTH

-58 SALKL
+58 NALKL

-82 SIIQAFGVGRVGA
+82 SIIQAFGIGRIGA

-111 IAIGLGAGGGAAALL
+111 IAIGLGAGGGTAALL
-126 VIYGAVITAGLA
+126 VIYGAVITAGIA
-138 TFAFAWLPP
+138 TFAFAWLPA

-169 GIVLVPVGLK
+169 GVVLIPVGLN

-184 APTIADGGVPTQ
+184 VGSPDFGDPKHF
-196 LAYAGGTMLFILV
+196 AYAGGTMLFILI
-209 LMKFGGPFLRSIAI
+209 LMKIGKPFLSSISI

-236 LGDAEFGDVG
+236 LGDAKFGDVG

-258 FGAPKFEWFPILLM
+258 FGVPQFQWFPIVLM

-286 TYAVGDIV
+286 TYAVGEIVEKDI
-294 GKEVDSETVARA
+294 DSETVARA

-318 ILNSF
+318 VLNSF

-345 VVAAGAIMIVLGLL
+345 VVAAGVFMIVLGLL

-367 SVPPGVLGGAAT
+367 AVPHGVLGGAAT

-393 AKVDLK
+393 GKVDLK

-407 GVSLAFALFP
+407 GVSLAFALLP
-417 ATVPAYF
+417 ATVPVF
-424 DKHMS
+424 FSKHLDA
-429 PDLSSLLN
+429 DLSSLLN
-437 SGVTLGASA
+437 SGVTLGATA
-446 AIILNLVFNGLAK
+446 AIVLNLLFNGPAK
-459 DDAQNVPAA
+459 DDAHGVAAAMEAATGPAVEPEA
-468 EALAETLA
+468 EA
-476 ENLTGHAE
+476 
-484 LPAQPTAAPAA
+484 
-495 AEKAGSA
+495 
-502 KADTA
+502 
-507 NADTANAD
+507 
-515 TAKDGTA
+515 
-522 KDGTAKDSA
+522 
-531 AKDGA
+531 
-536 AKDGSAKDGSA
+536 
-547 KDGSAKDGAAE
+547 AAE
-558 AAAEEADEAGAP
+558 AAAEADPEADAEPDAEAVAAVVPAQAAAPAAGAEKASGSKKADDAEP
-570 AV
+570 SSAT